1 MSYLLFC
8 ALVGLCFGLLFL
20 ISPAV
25 LGKLGAMLNVVL
37 FTLNGQTLRYRFW
50 IGIVLLAIAAWI
62 FYVGLQFPVW
72 YMVALWMVPLIFG
85 LLFLFLPGWLT
96 WMSKAS
102 NAMLLPTDELA
113 IGWRRVIGIALIV
126 AGLYIL
132 YGIFMSMK

>member
-8 ALVGLCFGLLFL
+8 ALVSLIFGLLFL
-20 ISPAV
+20 VSPAV
-25 LGKLGAMLNVVL
+25 LGRLGTVLNLVL
-37 FTLNGQTLRYRFW
+37 FTLNGQTLRYRIW
-50 IGIVLLAIAAWI
+50 IGIVFLAIAAWV
-62 FYVGLQFPVW
+62 FYVGLQAPGW
-72 YMVALWMVPLIFG
+72 YMVALWIVPLVFG
-85 LLFLFLPGWLT
+85 LLFLFLPGWLS

-113 IGWRRVIGIALIV
+113 IGWRRLIGILLIV

>member
-8 ALVGLCFGLLFL
+8 ALIGLCFGLLFL
-20 ISPAV
+20 LSPEALGRLGTV
-25 LGKLGAMLNVVL
+25 LNAVL

-50 IGIVLLAIAAWI
+50 IGLVFLAIAVWI
-62 FYVGLQFPVW
+62 FYVGLQVAAW
-72 YMVALWMVPLIFG
+72 YIIASWMVALVFG

-102 NAMLLPTDELA
+102 NVMLVSTDELA

-126 AGLYIL
+126 SSIYIF